1 MAILAMR
8 LKFLWPG
15 KTKSPELRALQEFYA
30 ARIGALAPLDIIETR
45 EARGVEEKYPEKIR
59 ELEAR
64 GLEKHLKGVY
74 IICLLDQGTE
84 MTSREF
90 ARFIRGRAEDLG
102 RPLAFVV
109 GGFLGLAD
117 GIAERA
123 DMRLSLSQLTLP
135 HELCRVVLLEQ
146 VYRALTIIQGRQ
158 YAK

>member
-1 MAILAMR
+1 MR

-30 ARIGALAPLDIIETR
+30 ARIGTLASLDIIETR

-59 ELEAR
+59 DLEAR
-64 GLEKHLKGVY
+64 GLEKHLEGVY

-90 ARFIRGRAEDLG
+90 ARFIRGRAEALG
-102 RPLAFVV
+102 KPLAFVV
-109 GGFLGLAD
+109 GGFLGLAE
-117 GIAERA
+117 GIAERS
-123 DMRLSLSQLTLP
+123 DTRLSLSRLTLP